1 MAESRP
7 LVSVIVAARDAEAF
21 VGEALSSALAQSY
34 APMEVIVVDDGSIDA
49 TAEVVARTASADS
62 RVRLVRTEN
71 HGPAAARNHAAAL
84 ARGELLAPLDAD
96 DLWAPDKLARQVAT
110 IQGAGSETGLVY
122 CWTSAIDENGKV
134 LAPLWRLRTETGDVR
149 DLAIADGL
157 IGNASVP
164 LVRRSVFD
172 RIGGYAEDLRLGE
185 DWDFHM
191 RAAAVTRF
199 EVVRAPLVG
208 YRLRAGSAT
217 SAGAW
222 RAELAAATRKV
233 EQLWP
238 DAGPGLLRRR
248 AYHIEIFLAFLAIRR
263 GDLLAAA
270 GLIARAGARLP
281 ERILSRETLDILALY
296 GSHLAGAPSYAWR
309 RPAKRPFL

>member
-1 MAESRP
+1 MAATRP
-7 LVSVIVAARDAEAF
+7 LVSVIMAARDAEAF
-21 VGEALSSALAQSY
+21 VGQALNSALAQSY
-34 APMEVIVVDDGSIDA
+34 APLEVIVVDDGSIDA
-49 TAEVVARTASADS
+49 TPEAVARIASADP

-71 HGPAAARNHAAAL
+71 RGPSAARNQAAAL

-96 DLWAPDKLARQVAT
+96 DLWAPDKLERQVEAM
-110 IQGAGSETGLVY
+110 QGAGGETGLVY
-122 CWTSAIDENGKV
+122 CWTSAIDDGGKV
-134 LAPLWRLRTETGDVR
+134 LATVWRPRSETGNVR

-164 LVRRSVFD
+164 LIRRSVFD
-172 RIGGYAEDLRLGE
+172 RIGGYAEGLRLGE

-199 EVVRAPLVG
+199 EVVRSPLVG
-208 YRLRAGSAT
+208 YRLRAGGAT

-222 RAELAAATRKV
+222 RAELAAATLRLR
-233 EQLWP
+233 EMWP
-238 DAGPGLLRRR
+238 DTGPALLRRR
-248 AYHIEIFLAFLAIRR
+248 AYHIEVFLAFLAIRR

-296 GSHLAGAPSYAWR
+296 ASHLAGAPSYAWR
-309 RPAKRPFL
+309 RPTERSFL